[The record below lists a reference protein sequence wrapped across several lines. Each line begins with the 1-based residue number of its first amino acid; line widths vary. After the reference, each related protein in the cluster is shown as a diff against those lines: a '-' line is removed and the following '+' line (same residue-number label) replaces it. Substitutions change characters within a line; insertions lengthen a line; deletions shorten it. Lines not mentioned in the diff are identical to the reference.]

1 MALGQNSTG
10 TTYTLPQGF
19 NIGQVK
25 PDELS
30 ELTQTLFPRRLSL
43 TTVLSFPDS
52 WCTGQRNVC
61 PEICSTGTK
70 QNTCDP
76 KTLQFSC
83 VCSDDKTPDV
93 SQYVQTV
100 PFYVCQAN
108 FAQCIQNHPDD
119 ADGQKECK
127 EAAQCGS
134 KNASSISTTTTASSS
149 ASATTTLAMTTSTDE
164 STSETSSSVAA
175 AATTSN
181 AAIAMGESYSSGV
194 MVGAMFLAARMFL

>member
-1 MALGQNSTG
+1 MRSSIVLMSAFATMALGQNSTG

-76 KTLQFSC
+76 VCFKMPRLQLGPDLIR
-83 VCSDDKTPDV
+83 SD
-93 SQYVQTV
+93 Q
-100 PFYVCQAN
+100 
-108 FAQCIQNHPDD
+108 I
-119 ADGQKECK
+119 
-127 EAAQCGS
+127 
-134 KNASSISTTTTASSS
+134 
-149 ASATTTLAMTTSTDE
+149 
-164 STSETSSSVAA
+164 
-175 AATTSN
+175 
-181 AAIAMGESYSSGV
+181 
-194 MVGAMFLAARMFL
+194 